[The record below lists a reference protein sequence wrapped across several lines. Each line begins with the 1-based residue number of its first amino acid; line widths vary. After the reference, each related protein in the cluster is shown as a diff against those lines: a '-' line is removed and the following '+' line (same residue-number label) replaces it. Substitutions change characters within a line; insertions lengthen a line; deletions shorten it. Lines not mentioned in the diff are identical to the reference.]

1 MDLSKILTS
10 DMISQIS
17 ATSGKKTTDVKNVL
31 ENAIPM
37 LLDGDDS
44 KSSVAKKVS
53 KQTGISATSISDIL
67 EAAAPLIT
75 KILAGGLGS
84 LDSDGDGKID
94 LGGVFSAL
102 AGTSTK
108 KTTKKSSKK
117 SQSGSDLLGG
127 ILGGLLKK

>member
-67 EAAAPLIT
+67 EAATPLIT

-102 AGTSTK
+102 TGTS
-108 KTTKKSSKK
+108 TKKSSKK